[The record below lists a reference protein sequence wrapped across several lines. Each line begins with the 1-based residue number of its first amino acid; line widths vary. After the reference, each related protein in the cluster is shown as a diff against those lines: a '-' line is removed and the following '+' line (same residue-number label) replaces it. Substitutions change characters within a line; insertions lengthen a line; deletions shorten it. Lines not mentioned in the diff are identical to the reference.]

1 MEKIWLDNYP
11 KGVPNE
17 VDIPDISVGQML
29 EQTTRRYANNTAL
42 IFINN
47 KITYRKLDELANRFA
62 NLLEELGVEKGDRV
76 GLQLPNTPQ
85 MVLAYYGTL
94 KLGAVAVMFN
104 PMYSPREI
112 EHQLGDSGAKVM
124 VILDRFWPNVKKAL
138 EKAKPEHLIVT
149 HIKDYLKFPLNL
161 LEPIKAKKEGE
172 HVVVDM
178 DASKYGLKGMHELK
192 DLMAQASPQRPEV
205 EIDPSQDLAVFQ
217 YTGGTTGVSK
227 GTMLT
232 HSNLVSNVVQ
242 CKTWFPGIKE
252 GEDIVLCTL
261 PFFHSYGMTV
271 DMNLGIY
278 AGGVLVLIPNPRDLH
293 MVVKAISK
301 HRPTLFPGVP
311 AMYIALINS
320 PEVQS
325 GKMDVSSIRACLSGA
340 APLPVEVQE
349 EFEKITG
356 GKLVEGYG
364 LSEASPVTHANPIE
378 GMRKTG
384 SIGMPVPN
392 TEVKVVDVDDRTK
405 ELPLGEIGELVV
417 KGPQVMRGYWNMP
430 GETEMVLDD
439 EGWLYTGDI
448 ARADSDGFFY
458 IVDRKKDM
466 IIASGYNIYPRDVEE
481 VLFEHPKV
489 ADAAVA
495 GIPDPK
501 RGETVKAYIVLKEGE
516 TATEEEIKEFCRERM
531 SKYKVPTQVE
541 CRDEL
546 PKTMVGKVLRRV
558 LIEEEKSKAEQQ
570 PS

>member
-11 KGVPNE
+11 KGVPSE

-29 EQTTRRYANNTAL
+29 EQTTRRYAGNTAL

-124 VILDRFWPNVKKAL
+124 VILDRFWPNVQKAL

-172 HVVVDM
+172 HVDVEM
-178 DASKYGLKGMHELK
+178 NASKYGMKGMHEFK

-205 EIDPSQDLAVFQ
+205 EIDPAEDLAVFQ

-232 HSNLVSNVVQ
+232 HKNLVSNVVQ
-242 CKTWFPGIKE
+242 CRTWFPGIKE

-278 AGGVLVLIPNPRDLH
+278 AGGTLVLIPNPRDLH
-293 MVVKAISK
+293 MVMKAISK

-311 AMYIALINS
+311 AMYITLINS

-349 EFEKITG
+349 EFEKLTG

-392 TEVKVVDVDDRTK
+392 TEVKVVDVDDRSK
-405 ELPLGEIGELVV
+405 ELTLGEIGELVV
-417 KGPQVMRGYWNMP
+417 RGPQVMRGYWNMP

-448 ARADSDGFFY
+448 ARADEDGFFY

-516 TATEEEIKEFCRERM
+516 TVTEEEIKEFCRERM

>member
-11 KGVPNE
+11 KGVPKE
-17 VDIPDISVGQML
+17 VDIPDISVGRML
-29 EQTTRRYANNTAL
+29 EQATRRYGDNTAL
-42 IFINN
+42 TFINN
-47 KITYRKLDELANRFA
+47 KINFRKLDELANRFA
-62 NLLEELGVEKGDRV
+62 NLLKELGVEKGDRV
-76 GLQLPNTPQ
+76 GLQLPNSPQ

-112 EHQLGDSGAKVM
+112 EHQLGDSGARVM
-124 VILDRFWPNVKKAL
+124 LILDRFWPNVRKAL
-138 EKAKPEHLIVT
+138 DKARPEHLIVT

-161 LEPIKAKKEGE
+161 LEPVKAKREGE
-172 HVVVDM
+172 HVDVEM
-178 DASKYGLKGMHELK
+178 DASRYGLKGMHELK
-192 DLMAQASPQRPEV
+192 DLMARASAERPQV
-205 EIDPSQDLAVFQ
+205 EINPAEDLAVFQ

-232 HSNLVSNVVQ
+232 HRNLVSNVVQ
-242 CKTWFPGIKE
+242 CRAWFPGIRE

-271 DMNLGIY
+271 DMNLGIFIG
-278 AGGVLVLIPNPRDLH
+278 ANLVLIPNPRDLH
-293 MVVKAISK
+293 MILKAISK

-311 AMYIALINS
+311 AMYITLINS

-325 GKMDVSSIRACLSGA
+325 GKMDISSIRACLSGA

-384 SIGMPVPN
+384 SIGMPLPN
-392 TEVKVVDVDDRTK
+392 TEVKVVDVEDRTR
-405 ELPLGEIGELVV
+405 ELPVGEIGELTVR
-417 KGPQVMRGYWNMP
+417 GPQVMKGYWNMP
-430 GETEMVLDD
+430 EETEMVLDD

-489 ADAAVA
+489 ADVAVA
-495 GIPDPK
+495 GVPDPK

-531 SKYKVPTQVE
+531 SKYKVPTLVE
-541 CRDEL
+541 FRDEL

-558 LIEEEKSKAEQQ
+558 LVEEEKKKQRQ
-570 PS
+570 G